1 MAGYFTTCFGKKV
14 KRDENGQFYFSSADL
29 AEVRLVPYRG
39 KLHMVDG
46 FGGMRVYLS
55 DSYLKIRLRGQ
66 NEASHIYCVYNQKEH
81 CLYMAESK
89 FNAHWQEIRSRLIS
103 FYRYQ
108 RQDET
113 VTPAMLDERVDLSLY
128 RSQTIDAKIEKGR
141 IVTFPKEPDEATKL
155 LISKRASAMDNRKL
169 CYVFDANDSL
179 VHDKSCRLVKD
190 ISNEAFR
197 AAETIPEGRV
207 LCKAC
212 RRRVYVRQACGD
224 DFKNYEIYNRFLT
237 KGAMSQTALER
248 FVGDYAGRMFM
259 EAANLM
265 RVRCGQD
272 TWKIEIQEKGQIV
285 LYHNN
290 YVMINDEERYITDG
304 FHLQNITAIKLD
316 YLFNYIEKYTWQGHL
331 EAKRLAQLE
340 METMDVAKEAVSQPP
355 VAESEISQ
363 NQTRERW
370 WKRLI
375 KWFGL

>member
-113 VTPAMLDERVDLSLY
+113 VTPAILDERVDLSLY
-128 RSQTIDAKIEKGR
+128 RSQTRDAKIEKGR
-141 IVTFPKEPDEATKL
+141 IVTFPKEPDDRE
-155 LISKRASAMDNRKL
+155 
-169 CYVFDANDSL
+169 
-179 VHDKSCRLVKD
+179 
-190 ISNEAFR
+190 
-197 AAETIPEGRV
+197 
-207 LCKAC
+207 LCKVC
-212 RRRVYVRQACGD
+212 RRRAYVRQACGD
-224 DFKNYEIYNRFLT
+224 DFKNYEIYNRFIT

-248 FVGDYAGRMFM
+248 FVRDYGGRMFM

-304 FHLQNITAIKLD
+304 FHLQHITAVKLD
-316 YLFNYIEKYTWQGHL
+316 YLFKYIEKYTWQGHL
-331 EAKRLAQLE
+331 EAKRLAKRE
-340 METMDVAKEAVSQPP
+340 METMDITK
-355 VAESEISQ
+355 AETSKTSEKASEMIPKQ
-363 NQTRERW
+363 NSEKW
-370 WKRLI
+370 WKRLF
-375 KWFGL
+375 KWFGLLPKLM